1 MPVAARQST
10 SRLDR
15 SRLIDVVV
23 VAVTLTIGFAFLAVV
38 VAETDPPRDEIV
50 VQAAVGVAA
59 TLTLWWRRR
68 WPLAVALLMVPL
80 SFLSSMVQI
89 AGLVAVFTVAVW
101 RPAGVAVAAAVAFW
115 LPTLVLH
122 GIESDA
128 DTSYLAAVLFSAT
141 LSAAAMGWG
150 MFVRARRQL
159 LASLRERAHRA
170 EAEQHER
177 VSRAQQAERTRIA
190 REMHD
195 VLGHRL
201 SLLGMHAGALE
212 YRPDA
217 SPSELAAAAGTVREQ
232 ARLALRDLREI
243 VGVLRDGSEEPT
255 TPQPTLADLP
265 ELVAESTT
273 AGMRVDAHLDVAD
286 APNPTGRHAYRIVQ
300 EALTNAR
307 RHAPGEVVVLRVEGD
322 ATRGITITTTNA
334 VVDGSRDDGAAS
346 GLVGMAER
354 ARLVGGRLE
363 HGRSGDGRYTLTA
376 WLPWST

>member
-1 MPVAARQST
+1 MSSPRVA
-10 SRLDR
+10 
-15 SRLIDVVV
+15 
-23 VAVTLTIGFAFLAVV
+23 
-38 VAETDPPRDEIV
+38 
-50 VQAAVGVAA
+50 
-59 TLTLWWRRR
+59 LWWRRR
-68 WPLAVALLMVPL
+68 WPLAIALLMVPL

-89 AGLVAVFTVAVW
+89 AGLVAVF
-101 RPAGVAVAAAVAFW
+101 GVAVRRRAAVAVVAAVAFW
-115 LPTLVLH
+115 LPTLILH
-122 GIESDA
+122 GIDA
-128 DTSYLAAVLFSAT
+128 DADWSYLAAVLFSAT
-141 LSAAAMGWG
+141 LAAAAMGWG
-150 MFVRARRQL
+150 MFVRARQQL
-159 LASLRERAHRA
+159 VASLRERAQRA

-177 VSRAQQAERTRIA
+177 VARAQQAERARIA

-217 SPSELAAAAGTVREQ
+217 SPAELAAAAGTVREQ

-243 VGVLRDGSEEPT
+243 VGVLREDSDAPS

-265 ELVAESTT
+265 ALVAESTT
-273 AGMRVDAHLDVAD
+273 AGMHVDAHLDLAD
-286 APNPTGRHAYRIVQ
+286 APTPTGRHAYRIVQ

-307 RHAPGEVVVLRVEGD
+307 RHAPGEVVELRVDGD
-322 ATRGITITTTNA
+322 ARRGINITTTNR
-334 VVDGSRDDGAAS
+334 VVGGSGGDGPAN

-363 HGRSGDGRYTLTA
+363 HGTSNDGTYTLTA